1 MQTATIT
8 SKGQLTVPKEIRD
21 ILKLQSG
28 DKVRF
33 IVNNDGEIYLLP
45 VVSIKKLKGIF
56 PKPSEPVTV
65 EEMNSTISRRRSKA

>member
-21 ILKLQSG
+21 FLKLQSG

-33 IVNNDGEIYLLP
+33 VVNNDGEIFLLP

-56 PKPSEPVTV
+56 PKSEKPVSV
-65 EEMNSTISRRRSKA
+65 EDMNSTIRNRGRKS